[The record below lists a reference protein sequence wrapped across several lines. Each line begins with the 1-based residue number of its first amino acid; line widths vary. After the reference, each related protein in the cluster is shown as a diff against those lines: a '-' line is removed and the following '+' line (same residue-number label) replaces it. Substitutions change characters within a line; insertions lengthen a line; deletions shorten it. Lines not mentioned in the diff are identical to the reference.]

1 MKMTNSLSLST
12 EGSGVT
18 VKGSAYLLGEADTTP
33 FADTKAAADE
43 DDDNG
48 VDLFGEESE
57 EEKKAIK
64 DNAAALN
71 ASGKKKECELLK
83 I

>member
-1 MKMTNSLSLST
+1 MKMTISLLLST
-12 EGSGVT
+12 KGRGVT
-18 VKGSAYLLGEADTTP
+18 VKGSAYLLGDADTTP
-33 FADTKAAADE
+33 VADTKAAADE
-43 DDDNG
+43 DDDTG

-57 EEKKAIK
+57 EEKKATK
-64 DNAAALN
+64 DNAAAVN